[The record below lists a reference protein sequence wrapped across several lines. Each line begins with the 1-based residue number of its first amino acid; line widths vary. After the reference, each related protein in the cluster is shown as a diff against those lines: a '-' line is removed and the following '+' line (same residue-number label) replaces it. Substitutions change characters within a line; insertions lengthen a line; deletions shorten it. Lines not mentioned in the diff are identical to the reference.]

1 MQLIRS
7 AGSFSVII
15 LVIAFTS
22 CGNTSEENIEKHYD
36 DTKHRVEQ
44 EFVQEMEG
52 KGNQEISID
61 ELEDDLNHK
70 DAELEKMM
78 QDMEDEMDSDVEGN
92 EPKNLDSLG

>member
-15 LVIAFTS
+15 LVIAFSS
-22 CGNTSEENIEKHYD
+22 CSNTSEENIEKHYD